1 MRRTE
6 QEFKEELLRRTKAY
20 RQEQERKR
28 KRMLG
33 VGICACLCCV
43 LLTVFDPFGASSE
56 APAARGDLKQEAAVS
71 MQTAGGIDSGIIA
84 DESPAE
90 FAAAPMAPLP
100 EEANGEV
107 PAAESAIVTVICG
120 DEEIT
125 LDEAEAAIIMEYLES
140 DQWISAAA
148 NCLCDYT
155 LVVGGESYRYH
166 SDCGTIQ
173 NESAEALTLSEND
186 REIFNNIVGR
196 CPMRIDE

>member
-1 MRRTE
+1 
-6 QEFKEELLRRTKAY
+6 
-20 RQEQERKR
+20 
-28 KRMLG
+28 
-33 VGICACLCCV
+33 
-43 LLTVFDPFGASSE
+43 
-56 APAARGDLKQEAAVS
+56 
-71 MQTAGGIDSGIIA
+71 
-84 DESPAE
+84 
-90 FAAAPMAPLP
+90 MAPLP
-100 EEANGEV
+100 EEANCEV

-173 NESAEALTLSEND
+173 NESAEALTLSESD